1 MIHTALCALIGID
14 HPIVQGGMAWVATAQ
29 LAAAVSQAG
38 GLGVVGAGNAPPE
51 WVAAQIDEVRART
64 DRPFGVNIPLF
75 SPHVEPVIEL
85 CTNKRVPVVTTGA
98 GSPGPYL
105 DALHAA
111 GIKVFPL
118 VSSVS
123 LARRLA
129 RQGVEGLIVEGQES
143 GGHVGDVATMPLIPQ
158 VVDAVDV
165 PVIAAGGI
173 ADGRGLA
180 AALALGAVGVQMGT
194 RFICTVECTAHDN
207 YKRKVIKAGDR
218 ATMITGASLGHPV
231 RTIRNR
237 MGREFARLE
246 RDAQVTEDE
255 LIALGTGKLRLAA
268 EEGDT
273 DYGSVMAG
281 QVCGLVDDILPV
293 AELIERIICQAEVQ
307 IAALNRLR
315 VAAEFSVQTAPA
327 PVAKVQGVDSGE

>member
-1 MIHTALCALIGID
+1 MIHTALCDLIGID

-29 LAAAVSQAG
+29 LAAAVSLAG
-38 GLGVVGAGNAPPE
+38 GLGVVGAGNAPLE
-51 WVAAQIDEVRART
+51 WVAVQIDEVRTRT

-75 SPHVEPVIEL
+75 SPHVGAIVDL
-85 CTNKRVPVVTTGA
+85 CAQKRVPVVTTGA

-105 DALHAA
+105 DPLHAA
-111 GIKVFPL
+111 GVKILPL

-129 RQGVEGLIVEGQES
+129 RQGVDGLIVEGQES

-194 RFICTVECTAHDN
+194 RFICTVECTAHAN
-207 YKRKVIKAGDR
+207 YKDKIVQSGDR
-218 ATMITGASLGHPV
+218 ATMITGTSLGHPV

-246 RDAQVTEDE
+246 QEAQVTEDE

-281 QVCGLVDDILPV
+281 QICGLIDDILPV
-293 AELIERIICQAEVQ
+293 AELIERIICQAEAQ

-315 VAAEFSVQTAPA
+315 VAGAAHA
-327 PVAKVQGVDSGE
+327 